1 MIGNDWW
8 WSWFWLSLIVT
19 IQLFQFQFNFSI
31 MNLWI
36 MINSRSCYY
45 FETILWCNEMMTLT
59 LKWYSNRTHRSQV
72 TEHSSVP
79 MPGLLA
85 MTNHKADPTSI
96 VTFIDKLAK
105 RDMAIQSLPTAL
117 VVALSKMDKGAVAA
131 AGGTT
136 DWSDDDYQTYVIW
149 HTSPLSD
156 WTACH
161 CSLHFAFHLVMSS
174 MLLHSVESACQ
185 WVQCPLVLG
194 NHSSSNISSRW
205 FCLNEVACL
214 VSG

>member
-1 MIGNDWW
+1 MIDDGPD
-8 WSWFWLSLIVT
+8 SDCHWLWR
-19 IQLFQFQFNFSI
+19 FNYFNFNSFFQSWISESWSI
-31 MNLWI
+31 QGVVIILKQFYDAMKWWLW
-36 MINSRSCYY
+36 
-45 FETILWCNEMMTLT
+45 LWSDTVIALT
-59 LKWYSNRTHRSQV
+59 SHRSQV

-161 CSLHFAFHLVMSS
+161 CCLHFAFHLVMSS

-205 FCLNEVACL
+205 FCLNEVAFL